1 MLKIIEDKIR
11 DAGGERIVYGQPKPV
26 AKAPAITP
34 PRKPISY
41 GGLGGFGGKRGGGRS
56 FLR

>member
-1 MLKIIEDKIR
+1 MFKMVEDKTKE
-11 DAGGERIVYGQPKPV
+11 AGGQKIVYGEPKPV
-26 AKAPAITP
+26 AKTPASSK

-41 GGLGGFGGKRGGGRS
+41 GGLGGFGGKRGEGRS

>member
-1 MLKIIEDKIR
+1 MVKIIEDKIR
-11 DAGGERIVYGQPKPV
+11 DAGGERIVYGEPKPLP
-26 AKAPAITP
+26 KAPALTK

-41 GGLGGFGGKRGGGRS
+41 GGLGGLGGKRGGGRS